1 MSVSS
6 DIPARSRQANHDLID
21 LTSYYTVSL
30 AEGGLATMPQGV
42 VAYDRA
48 AFDARGMIHMAGVKP
63 TSDTLGIKNIP
74 IHRKGEKFDF
84 LHGAV
89 GTAEEDRVIGY
100 YVFHYANG
108 ETRSIPLVYGRNI
121 KDSFT
126 VESEVALTNAVT
138 AWTGATAQVYKYTA
152 FNPLSNIT
160 VETMDFISC
169 DTQVTPFLIALTI
182 EPAQADRTYEWF
194 DSIRAWN
201 PIAPRDPKAGPDQ
214 LDLTKFYGTSLNDD
228 WFNHPGHDLH
238 DVPQGLQPFG
248 GVLFDVRGLIVLA
261 GSLSLSVSGLVLPEA
276 VRNIPVGRKGKALH
290 FLQAAAFIGTTLGT
304 KIGEYAI
311 HYTNGETRTADLI
324 YGENMLDWWVDP
336 AEGHVTKAEEVW
348 YGANTATRSRGMQTR
363 LIKYTW
369 ENPLPEIE
377 ISAIDFVSTVS
388 NSAPMLVAITIE
400 A

>member
-1 MSVSS
+1 
-6 DIPARSRQANHDLID
+6 
-21 LTSYYTVSL
+21 
-30 AEGGLATMPQGV
+30 MPQGV

-48 AFDARGMIHMAGVKP
+48 AFDVRGMIRLSGSKLTP
-63 TSDTLGIKNIP
+63 TATDIKDIA

-89 GTAEEDRVIGY
+89 GTAEEDKVIGY

-108 ETRSIPLVYGRNI
+108 ETRQIPLVYGRNI

-126 VESEVALTNAVT
+126 LEPQVALTNAVT
-138 AWTGATAQVYKYTA
+138 AWTGAIAQVFKYTA
-152 FNPLSNIT
+152 FNPLPTIS
-160 VETMDFISC
+160 VETMDFVSC
-169 DTQVTPFLIALTI
+169 NTQAVPFLIALTV

-201 PIAPRDPKAGPDQ
+201 PIEPRDPLAVPDQ
-214 LDLTKFYGTSLNDD
+214 VDLTQFYGTSLNDD

-238 DVPQGLQPFG
+238 DVPQGLQTFG

-261 GSLSLSVSGLVLPEA
+261 GTQSLSVSGLVLPEA
-276 VRNIPVGRKGKALH
+276 VRNIPVGRTGKALH
-290 FLQAAAFIGTTLGT
+290 FLQAAAFVGTTPGT
-304 KIGEYAI
+304 KIGEYVI
-311 HYTNGETRTADLI
+311 HYANGDTRTANLI

-348 YGANTATRSRGMQTR
+348 YGENTATRSRGMQTR

-369 ENPLPEIE
+369 ENPLADAEITT
-377 ISAIDFVSTVS
+377 IDFVSTVS
-388 NSAPMLVAITIE
+388 KSAPMLVAITIE
-400 A
+400 P